1 MRRVFYNVNGF
12 ITSKWVSDDT
22 DRDNDG
28 IVERNTPEVGQRR
41 SDPEMSD
48 GRVTAEHPEIGA
60 PEAGNYEPYQN

>member
-22 DRDNDG
+22 DRDHDG
-28 IVERNTPEVGQRR
+28 IIENNVPEMGQRR

-48 GRVTAEHPEIGA
+48 GVVTGEHPEIGV

>member
-22 DRDNDG
+22 DRDHDG
-28 IVERNTPEVGQRR
+28 IIENNVPEIGQRR

-48 GRVTAEHPEIGA
+48 GVVTGEYPEIGV